1 MNEYD
6 PKPNKGA
13 VYPCNDN
20 SGQMILDGKLHVN
33 EFKVKDDGYANRAMV
48 VKENNGNLVIY
59 LQCGILFPEPED
71 SAKNYDYSGNL
82 GEGKLVFGYRNE
94 RDGLNYLG
102 LSALDKDQNYAAA
115 PAPVQTQ
122 PTADVVALPS
132 GEEVAKNDI
141 PF

>member
-1 MNEYD
+1 M
-6 PKPNKGA
+6 
-13 VYPCNDN
+13 
-20 SGQMILDGKLHVN
+20 
-33 EFKVKDDGYANRAMV
+33 
-48 VKENNGNLVIY
+48 
-59 LQCGILFPEPED
+59 FPEPED

-115 PAPVQTQ
+115 PAPVQPQ

-132 GEEVAKNDI
+132 GEEVSKNDI